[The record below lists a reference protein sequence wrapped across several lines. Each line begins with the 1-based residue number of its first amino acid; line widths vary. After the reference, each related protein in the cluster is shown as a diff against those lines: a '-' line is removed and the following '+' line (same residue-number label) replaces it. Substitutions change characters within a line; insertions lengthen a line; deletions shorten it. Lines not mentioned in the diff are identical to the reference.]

1 MADSPSSDDASDP
14 LARVATSLLRPEF
27 PLEAR
32 FQNDDAHLVPSR
44 LWFASSAFPM
54 VAGTLGPVASAFSIC
69 ALVRQWR
76 MHVPP
81 MTDLN
86 AASFVPDPP
95 WLLIINAVQL
105 AVALVAN
112 LFLLLNMAKRV
123 RFTIAQPIIIV
134 GWYISSIL
142 LIACLGAASGPLK
155 HNLRPLNEYA
165 WSQAFYYGIWAAI
178 LYFLVASLMLATF
191 WGAWSGHYDKDFN
204 LTNSQ
209 RTLMLQTIAV
219 LAYMLIGALIFSKI
233 EDWPY
238 LDAVYWADVTL
249 FTIGFGDFAPK
260 TQLGRGLLI
269 PYALVGTISVGLVIS
284 SISSL
289 MLERGSR
296 RLDARMEEKRRR
308 KVITSMTRKGDD
320 QVLIPLAPGPP
331 ADAGDFR
338 VDDPLGD
345 EFDRRRCEFEL
356 MRKIQSAASARR
368 RWLAMGVSFG
378 IWVILWLVGAVIFYA
393 CEWSYQHWTYF
404 EAFYYC
410 FISLLTI
417 GYGDLHVV
425 SSAGRSFFVFW
436 SLLALPTMTVL
447 ISNAGDTVVKLINDY
462 TNYLGNLTI
471 LPGDEGFGR
480 TVKRIINSLTCGRLF
495 KSVING
501 RAPNRPQRP
510 ERTNEKIATT
520 DHAYGDTVEVQPATT
535 MTTPAASPSLSR
547 ELTAVLGNNNNN
559 NNGVL
564 VPQNTAERQSLTR
577 VHEILGAL
585 PKGNDLNLLLITEI
599 QHVAKHLREDEP
611 RRYTFEEWAWYLGLI
626 GEDERKPE
634 MHRKAIP
641 KEKRKHR
648 RHHGHHPHKHK
659 HARHHHHNQEEP
671 RAEASTAP
679 AEGLDDGVEDDML
692 KWSWVGKYSPL
703 VGGQEESEWILE
715 RLMMSLH
722 ESLWKTR
729 LAAEEEEEDDS
740 SDSDSDSSESTATS
754 RR

>member
-1 MADSPSSDDASDP
+1 MDDSPSNDASDP

-32 FQNDDAHLVPSR
+32 FQNDDAHLIPSR

-76 MHVPP
+76 QHVPP
-81 MTDLN
+81 RTDLN
-86 AASFVPDPP
+86 AATFLPDPP
-95 WLLIINAVQL
+95 WLLIINAIQL
-105 AVALVAN
+105 AVALLAN
-112 LFLLLNMAKRV
+112 LMLLLNMGKKV
-123 RFTIAQPIIIV
+123 RFTIAQPITIV

-142 LIACLGAASGPLK
+142 LIACTAAASGPLRHGLK
-155 HNLRPLNEYA
+155 PPNEYV

-178 LYFLVASLMLATF
+178 LYFIVASLMAVTF
-191 WGAWSGHYDKDFN
+191 WGAWSNHYDKDFN

-219 LAYMLIGALIFSKI
+219 LAYLLIGALIFSKI

-269 PYALVGTISVGLVIS
+269 PYALVGIISVGLVIS

-308 KVITSMTRKGDD
+308 KVITAMTRKGDD
-320 QVLIPLAPGPP
+320 EILTPLPP
-331 ADAGDFR
+331 APLVANDDFR
-338 VDDPLGD
+338 VDDPLFD
-345 EFDRRRCEFEL
+345 EFDRRRCEFDL
-356 MRKIQSAASARR
+356 MRMIQATASSRR
-368 RWLAMGVSFG
+368 RWMAMAVSFS
-378 IWVILWLVGAVIFYA
+378 IWVILWLVGAVIFFA

-425 SSAGRSFFVFW
+425 SNAGRSFFVFW

-447 ISNAGDTVVKLINDY
+447 ISNAGDTVVKLIRDY

-471 LPGDEGFGR
+471 LPGDESFGR
-480 TVKRIINSLTCGRLF
+480 TIKRIVNGLSCGRLF
-495 KSVING
+495 KSVG
-501 RAPNRPQRP
+501 GGAPEP
-510 ERTNEKIATT
+510 ERSERVDEKTAAT
-520 DHAYGDTVEVQPATT
+520 DHAWGEMQATT
-535 MTTPAASPSLSR
+535 NNTAASPSLSR
-547 ELTAVLGNNNNN
+547 ELTAVRNSTGIL
-559 NNGVL
+559 L
-564 VPQNTAERQSLTR
+564 PTNTAERRSINR
-577 VHEILGAL
+577 VHEILGDL
-585 PKGNDLNLLLITEI
+585 PTGNDLHLLLISEI
-599 QHVAKHLREDEP
+599 QNVAKHLREDEP
-611 RRYTFEEWAWYLGLI
+611 RRYSFEEWAWYLGLI
-626 GEDERKPE
+626 GEDERRPE

-641 KEKRKHR
+641 KEKRKHAYH
-648 RHHGHHPHKHK
+648 RHHAHKHK
-659 HARHHHHNQEEP
+659 HGRHHHHNQQEP
-671 RAEASTAP
+671 TATTVV
-679 AEGLDDGVEDDML
+679 DDEGVEDDL
-692 KWSWVGKYSPL
+692 VKWSWVGKYSPL
-703 VGGQEESEWILE
+703 VGGQEETEWILE

-722 ESLWKTR
+722 ESLWKARVANDGDSTDT
-729 LAAEEEEEDDS
+729 AAAAAAAAAA
-740 SDSDSDSSESTATS
+740 ST
-754 RR
+754 

>member
-1 MADSPSSDDASDP
+1 MADSPSSSSSDDGSDP
-14 LARVATSLLRPEF
+14 LARVANSRLRPEF

-86 AASFVPDPP
+86 AAKFVPDPP

-123 RFTIAQPIIIV
+123 RFTIAQPITIV

-155 HNLRPLNEYA
+155 HHLRPLNEYA

-178 LYFLVASLMLATF
+178 LYFLVASLMLVTF

-219 LAYMLIGALIFSKI
+219 LAYMLIGALVFSKI

-320 QVLIPLAPGPP
+320 HVLTPLPP
-331 ADAGDFR
+331 APPPDADDFR

-356 MRKIQSAASARR
+356 MRDIQSAASAQR

-378 IWVILWLVGAVIFYA
+378 IWVVLWLVGAVIFYA
-393 CEWSYQHWTYF
+393 CELSYQHWTYF
-404 EAFYYC
+404 DAFYYC

-471 LPGDEGFGR
+471 LPGDESFGR
-480 TVKRIINSLTCGRLF
+480 TMKRIVNSLSCGNLF
-495 KSVING
+495 KSVVNG
-501 RAPNRPQRP
+501 RAPDRPRRP
-510 ERTNEKIATT
+510 DRTNEKMATTT
-520 DHAYGDTVEVQPATT
+520 DHAYDDDAVDVQQMMMTT
-535 MTTPAASPSLSR
+535 TTTTPPTTTTPAVSLSLSR
-547 ELTAVLGNNNNN
+547 QLTAVLGNST
-559 NNGVL
+559 NGVL
-564 VPQNTAERQSLTR
+564 IPQNTAERRSLTR
-577 VHEILGAL
+577 VHEILGSL
-585 PKGNDLNLLLITEI
+585 PKGNDFHLLLIAEI
-599 QHVAKHLREDEP
+599 QRVAKHLREDEP

-648 RHHGHHPHKHK
+648 RRHGHHPHKHK
-659 HARHHHHNQEEP
+659 HARHHHHHQEEP
-671 RAEASTAP
+671 RAADGE
-679 AEGLDDGVEDDML
+679 DDGVEEDDML

-722 ESLWKTR
+722 ESLWKTG
-729 LAAEEEEEDDS
+729 LADEDDS
-740 SDSDSDSSESTATS
+740 SDSTATS
-754 RR
+754 QR

>member
-1 MADSPSSDDASDP
+1 MADSPTSDDGSDP

-76 MHVPP
+76 QYVPP

-86 AASFVPDPP
+86 AAHFVPDPP

-123 RFTIAQPIIIV
+123 RFTIAQPITII

-142 LIACLGAASGPLK
+142 LIACLGAAAGPLK
-155 HNLRPLNEYA
+155 HHLRPLNAYA

-178 LYFLVASLMLATF
+178 LYFLVASLMAVTF
-191 WGAWSGHYDKDFN
+191 WGAWSEHYDKDFN

-219 LAYMLIGALIFSKI
+219 LAYLLIGALIFSKI

-320 QVLIPLAPGPP
+320 YVLTPLPPGPP
-331 ADAGDFR
+331 ADPYEFR
-338 VDDPLGD
+338 TDDPLGD

-368 RWLAMGVSFG
+368 RWLAMGVSFS
-378 IWVILWLVGAVIFYA
+378 IWVVLWLVGAVIFWA
-393 CEWSYQHWTYF
+393 CERSYQHWTYF

-425 SSAGRSFFVFW
+425 SNAGRSFFVFW

-462 TNYLGNLTI
+462 TNWLGNLTI
-471 LPGDEGFGR
+471 LPGDEGFGK
-480 TVKRIINSLTCGRLF
+480 TVKRIINSLTCGYLF
-495 KSVING
+495 TSVVDG
-501 RAPNRPQRP
+501 RAPDRQRRP
-510 ERTNEKIATT
+510 ERTNEKIAAT
-520 DHAYGDTVEVQPATT
+520 DHAYGDTVEVQPTT
-535 MTTPAASPSLSR
+535 TTTTTTPAVSPSLSR
-547 ELTAVLGNNNNN
+547 ELTAVLGNGNS
-559 NNGVL
+559 NGVL
-564 VPQNTAERQSLTR
+564 IPANTAERRSLTR

-585 PKGNDLNLLLITEI
+585 PKGNDFHLLLITEI

-611 RRYTFEEWAWYLGLI
+611 RRYSFEEWAWYLGLI

-648 RHHGHHPHKHK
+648 HRHGHHPHKHK
-659 HARHHHHNQEEP
+659 HARHHHHHQEEP
-671 RAEASTAP
+671 RVEASTTP
-679 AEGLDDGVEDDML
+679 AEVDDGVEDDML

-729 LAAEEEEEDDS
+729 LAEEEDGS
-740 SDSDSDSSESTATS
+740 STDSTALS
-754 RR
+754 LRD

>member
-1 MADSPSSDDASDP
+1 MVDSPLIDASDP

-32 FQNDDAHLVPSR
+32 FQNDDSHLVPSR

-76 MHVPP
+76 QHVPP
-81 MTDLN
+81 ETDLD
-86 AASFVPDPP
+86 AATFVSDPP
-95 WLLIINAVQL
+95 WLLIINAIQL

-112 LFLLLNMAKRV
+112 IMLLLNMAKRV
-123 RFTIAQPIIIV
+123 RFTIAQPITIV

-142 LIACLGAASGPLK
+142 LIACTATASGPLRRS
-155 HNLRPLNEYA
+155 LDPPDEYV

-178 LYFLVASLMLATF
+178 LYFIVASLMAVTF
-191 WGAWSGHYDKDFN
+191 CGAWSGHYDKDFN

-219 LAYMLIGALIFSKI
+219 LAYLLIGALVFSKI

-269 PYALVGTISVGLVIS
+269 PYALVGIISVGLVIS

-308 KVITSMTRKGDD
+308 KVITAMTRKGEDD
-320 QVLIPLAPGPP
+320 ILTPLPPGPISNM
-331 ADAGDFR
+331 R
-338 VDDPLGD
+338 VSDDPLAD
-345 EFDRRRCEFEL
+345 EFDRRRCEFDL
-356 MRKIQSAASARR
+356 MRMIQKTASSRR
-368 RWLAMGVSFG
+368 RWLAMALSFS
-378 IWVILWLVGAVIFYA
+378 IWVVLWLVGAAVFYA

-425 SSAGRSFFVFW
+425 SNAGRSFFVFW
-436 SLLALPTMTVL
+436 SLMALPTMTVL

-471 LPGDEGFGR
+471 LPGDEPLGH
-480 TVKRIINSLTCGRLF
+480 TLKRIVHTISCGRLF
-495 KSVING
+495 PSVN
-501 RAPNRPQRP
+501 RAGPDAEGL
-510 ERTNEKIATT
+510 ERLNEKTDQPWGDVQATVKT
-520 DHAYGDTVEVQPATT
+520 S
-535 MTTPAASPSLSR
+535 ASPSLSR
-547 ELTAVLGNNNNN
+547 ALSVMRSSAGVLLPTNTAASGSLSRAMTAVQNTT
-559 NNGVL
+559 GVL
-564 VPQNTAERQSLTR
+564 IPTNTAERQSLNR
-577 VHEILGAL
+577 VHDILGAL
-585 PKGNDLNLLLITEI
+585 PTGNDFNLLLITEI
-599 QHVAKHLREDEP
+599 QSVAKHLREDEP
-611 RRYTFEEWAWYLGLI
+611 RRYSFEEWAWYLGLI

-641 KEKRKHR
+641 KEERKHP
-648 RHHGHHPHKHK
+648 RHRHHPHKHR
-659 HARHHHHNQEEP
+659 HARRHHHSQRETH
-671 RAEASTAP
+671 AP
-679 AEGLDDGVEDDML
+679 AASSSAPAAAVVDDDDGVEDDLL

-729 LAAEEEEEDDS
+729 VAHDEGLSETAAS
-740 SDSDSDSSESTATS
+740 V
-754 RR
+754 